1 MCLNYVD
8 TSYKL
13 ASDRMKTQAH
23 KYNSKHP
30 HAAVPLLKTHTS
42 STASSFTLEFRLKK
56 NIYKKLEYYNQIT
69 DNLYSYKY

>member
-42 STASSFTLEFRLKK
+42 STASSLTLEFR
-56 NIYKKLEYYNQIT
+56 QQQ
-69 DNLYSYKY
+69 KYIQKVRVL